1 MGSFFFSIVEKYIRH
16 KIFYVSVA
24 IITSLRW
31 CNRLKQNSV
40 LIRQGI
46 INDALPQALG
56 NQALICC
63 LPLGIR
69 VSSAPHRSG
78 MAQYLSFCDLT
89 PFTQYNALKVPPH
102 YGMSHTFL
110 FMTECYSS

>member
-1 MGSFFFSIVEKYIRH
+1 MWLISWVAFFFQLWKNTSDIKFSILTVFH
-16 KIFYVSVA
+16 FQAHVLVA

-63 LPLGIR
+63 LPLGI
-69 VSSAPHRSG
+69 
-78 MAQYLSFCDLT
+78 
-89 PFTQYNALKVPPH
+89 
-102 YGMSHTFL
+102 
-110 FMTECYSS
+110 